1 MNKKELRNIIRERKR
16 QFSGQQLEELSL
28 LVLDRLRRNIQ
39 LQQARSILLYY
50 SLPDEVN
57 THQFIDELVNQGKQ
71 VFLPVVVDGENMEI
85 REYTGSK
92 DLRQGSFHI
101 MEPVGR
107 LLPEDEY
114 GKIEAG
120 IIPGMSFDK
129 SGHRLGR
136 GKGYYDRML
145 CKMTHLYKIGI
156 CFDFQKTETVPTEA
170 TDIKMDA
177 IV

>member
-1 MNKKELRNIIRERKR
+1 
-16 QFSGQQLEELSL
+16 
-28 LVLDRLRRNIQ
+28 
-39 LQQARSILLYY
+39 
-50 SLPDEVN
+50 
-57 THQFIDELVNQGKQ
+57 
-71 VFLPVVVDGENMEI
+71 MEI

-107 LLPEDEY
+107 LLPVDEY

-145 CKMTHLYKIGI
+145 SKMPHLYKIGI

>member
-28 LVLDRLRRNIQ
+28 LVLDRLRRNIR

-85 REYTGSK
+85 REYRGIDSMIPGSMN
-92 DLRQGSFHI
+92 I
-101 MEPVGR
+101 MEPTGKAF
-107 LLPEDEY
+107 EEY
-114 GKIEAG
+114 NDIDLA
-120 IIPGMSFDK
+120 IIPGMSFD
-129 SGHRLGR
+129 SAGHRLGR
-136 GKGYYDRML
+136 GKGYYDRVL
-145 CKMTHLYKIGI
+145 KKMKNTYKIGV
-156 CFDFQKTETVPTEA
+156 CFGFQKVETVPALPYDVLMNE
-170 TDIKMDA
+170 I
-177 IV
+177 IY

>member
-39 LQQARSILLYY
+39 LQQASSILLYY

-57 THQFIDELVNQGKQ
+57 THQFIDELVNQGKL

-107 LLPEDEY
+107 LLAEDEY

-145 CKMTHLYKIGI
+145 SKMPHLYKIGI